1 MEVTLLG
8 NILNRYKVN
17 DLAKDFGMQ
26 TKQIV
31 EILGKYFDKPK
42 KSGQN
47 LSDHELTVVFEYLT
61 QNNQVSN
68 IQSIYADVPAAEQAA
83 PAPQAKSAPAG
94 KPEQPAQQQKKG
106 GRQQPQ
112 KGKSQT
118 PPAKQQSG
126 APQGRQQPQ
135 QQKGQSQ
142 QPQQQPVAS
151 RVPKT
156 KVVDTRKATNVNL
169 DKYDEK
175 LGSIGTS
182 KTVQVLA

>member
-1 MEVTLLG
+1 MTCVRESPPRRGLPDVRCGVQTGITMEVTLLG

-106 GRQQPQ
+106 GRR
-112 KGKSQT
+112 SV
-118 PPAKQQSG
+118 QS
-126 APQGRQQPQ
+126 
-135 QQKGQSQ
+135 
-142 QPQQQPVAS
+142 V
-151 RVPKT
+151 
-156 KVVDTRKATNVNL
+156 
-169 DKYDEK
+169 Y
-175 LGSIGTS
+175 I
-182 KTVQVLA
+182 